1 MAPSIIMAAA
11 TKAGPGKHRPTATS
25 ITDTEG
31 GSETAGASQGRTVAL
46 EQSLELAVLAIIS
59 VLGTWPPALYGGRGL
74 PDGLS
79 ILGGSASDATL
90 VAVAAALTRT

>member
-1 MAPSIIMAAA
+1 
-11 TKAGPGKHRPTATS
+11 
-25 ITDTEG
+25 
-31 GSETAGASQGRTVAL
+31 
-46 EQSLELAVLAIIS
+46 LELAVLAIIS

-90 VAVAAALTRT
+90 VAVAAVLTRT